1 MVRKITFSNIKITI
15 FQRLLI
21 GIIAVLMLISIIALV
36 GIMSINKLE
45 KTSKI
50 MLEESKKQFALQ
62 NLNLN
67 FQQLLMPANDFLV
80 HGDKIEYLNFKKLNS
95 KVKEQFILCKK
106 YYENQFDQKNFI
118 EDLENNLNQVEFLI
132 QEIFKLENPVG
143 NPEGSILMEEME
155 AISDK
160 TINEISEFLIIES
173 IEIENYINLNQST
186 NVKATRYIVIIG
198 LLIAISLVL
207 GGFLYVNEIINPIK
221 KLSDITKQVSS
232 GDLTAKSD
240 ITTSTRDEINDFA
253 ISFNKMMG
261 VIEKTTISRDYF
273 NDILDRM
280 IDALIITDRKGNIT
294 IVNKAAI
301 ELLKVDEAQEII
313 GKSIKEI
320 LKRDEDQNARRS
332 RKETKKLADDSF
344 QEIYNTYYT
353 KNNEAIQGS
362 FSKSFIYNKKN
373 KITGVV
379 YMLTDI
385 KNGIDLE
392 QPTLNK
398 STKNKGKKIKIKEEV
413 PLTTRELEV
422 IKLIVA
428 ELNNREIAEKLFI
441 SVRTVET
448 HRKNIMQKLHAKSVI
463 SLVQYA
469 AQNGII

>member
-1 MVRKITFSNIKITI
+1 MIKIITFSNIKITI

-21 GIIAVLMLISIIALV
+21 GILAVLMLISIIALV
-36 GIMSINKLE
+36 GIMSINRLE
-45 KTSKI
+45 RTSNI

-62 NLNLN
+62 NLNLY
-67 FQQLLMPANDFLV
+67 FQQLLMPANDYLV

-95 KVKEQFILCKK
+95 KFKEQYILCKK
-106 YYENQFDQKNFI
+106 YYENQFDQKDFI
-118 EDLENNLNQVEFLI
+118 ENLEHNLNKVEFLI
-132 QEIFKLENPVG
+132 QEIFKLENPIG
-143 NPEGSILMEEME
+143 NPQGFTLMEEME

-173 IEIENYINLNQST
+173 IEIEKYITLNQST
-186 NVKATRYIVIIG
+186 NIKATRYIVIIG
-198 LLIAISLVL
+198 LLIAISLIL

-221 KLSDITKQVSS
+221 KLSNITKQVSS
-232 GDLTAKSD
+232 GNLTAKSD

-273 NDILDRM
+273 NDILDQM
-280 IDALIITDRKGNIT
+280 MDALIITDKMGNIT

-301 ELLKVDEAQEII
+301 ELLRFDGAEEII
-313 GKSIKEI
+313 GKSIKQI
-320 LKRDEDQNARRS
+320 LKRDEDQDLLRS
-332 RKETKKLADDSF
+332 KKEHKKLKHDSF
-344 QEIYNTYYT
+344 QEVYYNYHT
-353 KNNEAIQGS
+353 KNNEPIQRF
-362 FSKSFIYNKKN
+362 FSKSFIYNNNN

-379 YMLTDI
+379 YMSTDI
-385 KNGIDLE
+385 KYGVDLE
-392 QPTLNK
+392 QYPL
-398 STKNKGKKIKIKEEV
+398 SQSIKNKAKKIKEQA
-413 PLTTRELEV
+413 PLTNRELDV

-428 ELNNREIAEKLFI
+428 DLSNREIAEKLFI